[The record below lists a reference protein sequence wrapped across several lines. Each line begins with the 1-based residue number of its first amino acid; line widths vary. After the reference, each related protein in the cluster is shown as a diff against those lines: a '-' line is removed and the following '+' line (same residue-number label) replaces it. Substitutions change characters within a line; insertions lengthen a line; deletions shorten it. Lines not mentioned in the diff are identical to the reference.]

1 MCQFY
6 YVLRMEKQDQLHV
19 KGCVCLED
27 HPERQFLGSA
37 VSYRHAYQIASQQLK
52 IRACICRLC
61 VDESMTEARDTT
73 LSPPA

>member
-1 MCQFY
+1 MWEFY
-6 YVLRMEKQDQLHV
+6 YLLRVSKQDWLHV
-19 KGCVCLED
+19 KGCACLED

-37 VSYRHAYQIASQQLK
+37 FSYRHAYQTASQRLG

-61 VDESMTEARDTT
+61 VDDSMSEMWDIT